1 MNSKESIVFLGDKK
15 LFKLAIGRRKTKSE
29 LLAISKGEIPIISA
43 RLDKPFGFVQ
53 SDYYICE
60 NEKLVLWNIDS
71 SRWDTICLEANTKF
85 IPTDHCGYMKI
96 LDKGIVPEYIA
107 YKLYEQG
114 LNVGFKHEYR
124 ASLKNIGNIS
134 ISIPINAKGQYDV
147 KKQLEISSKFYNCI
161 KTRNQLIALVDDLT
175 SKRMNISSTCLFTSI
190 TIGSFMIFKKGK
202 AKYIEN
208 YCNLHKGKYPVYSA
222 GTKGR
227 NTIGEIDSYD
237 FDIECLK
244 ITTNGHYAGTVEYI
258 PKSKFSL
265 NGDVGILIPKDQGIL
280 KSIDFIYFE
289 YALQRAREQYG
300 FNWNNKPSQ
309 QDILTIE
316 IQIPIKNDGQW
327 DVEEQKRIASKY
339 LTYKQSISELNLC
352 TDSIKKRFIKV
363 D

>member
-1 MNSKESIVFLGDKK
+1 MNSREDIVSLGNKK
-15 LFKLAIGRRKTKSE
+15 LFELAIGRRKTKSE
-29 LLAISKGEIPIISA
+29 LLSTSKGEIPIISA

-53 SDYYICE
+53 SNYYICE

-71 SRWDTICLEANTKF
+71 SRWDTRCLDANIKF

-96 LDKGIVPEYIA
+96 LDKDIVPEYIA

-134 ISIPINAKGQYDV
+134 ISIPINTKGRYDV
-147 KKQLEISSKFYNCI
+147 KKQREISSKFYDCI
-161 KTRNQLIALVDDLT
+161 KTRNQLIALVDDLS
-175 SKRMNISSTCLFTSI
+175 SKRMNISSIGQFASI
-190 TIGSFMIFKKGK
+190 PIGSFMHFKKGK
-202 AKYIEN
+202 AKYIEK
-208 YCNLHKGKYPVYSA
+208 YCHLHKGEYPVYSA
-222 GTKGR
+222 GTKER
-227 NTIGEIDSYD
+227 NTIGEIDTYD
-237 FDIECLK
+237 YDVECLK

-265 NGDVGILIPKDQGIL
+265 NGDVGILIPKNQGVFN
-280 KSIDFIYFE
+280 SIDFIYLE

-309 QDILTIE
+309 KDILAIE
-316 IQIPIKNDGQW
+316 IQIPIKNDEQW

-339 LTYKQSISELNLC
+339 LTYKQSISELILC
-352 TDSIKKRFIKV
+352 ADSIKKRFVKI